1 MVYIIKSSVI
11 GSLMGS
17 IVGSIVGSVVLLKKE
32 LHRTWCESNSSI
44 NNTCFPNALTV
55 SIPAMLAFK
64 CVNTGLRP
72 VTVVTLH

>member
-32 LHRTWCESNSSI
+32 LHRT
-44 NNTCFPNALTV
+44 
-55 SIPAMLAFK
+55 
-64 CVNTGLRP
+64 
-72 VTVVTLH
+72 